1 MNKKLSRL
9 KKISTLH
16 KESFFFQE
24 KSIQQ
29 LEEAFSEVQR
39 KLSFLS
45 EKQEYDKDFGFIDEI
60 KLNMLT
66 KKINDLAY
74 QIDLIET
81 GNNK

>member
-1 MNKKLSRL
+1 MNTKIGRL
-9 KKISTLH
+9 RKRMNLQ

-81 GNNK
+81 GNNQ